1 MTGGAR
7 LTRAEIEIFRR
18 SVGAVGQLPP
28 DQLRRVLDEAA
39 LLMEER
45 AQIQRVLAALGP
57 PWSDVRS
64 SLNELDALIRS
75 RGAPITSQGGVAE
88 GQRPNGSAASGSMP

>member
-1 MTGGAR
+1 MTIPKR

-28 DQLRRVLDEAA
+28 DQLRRLMDEAA

-45 AQIQRVLAALGP
+45 DQIERVLAALGP
-57 PWSDVRS
+57 PWSNVRN
-64 SLNELDALIRS
+64 SLNELDTLVRARR
-75 RGAPITSQGGVAE
+75 RG
-88 GQRPNGSAASGSMP
+88 RPPP

>member
-1 MTGGAR
+1 MTGPER
-7 LTRAEIEIFRR
+7 VTRAEIEIFRR

-45 AQIQRVLAALGP
+45 EQIERVLAALGP
-57 PWSDVRS
+57 PWTNVRS
-64 SLNELDALIRS
+64 SLNQLDALLRA
-75 RGAPITSQGGVAE
+75 RRAQ
-88 GQRPNGSAASGSMP
+88 NGSYTSSSTDAVPPGPPASPTR